1 MTISFNG
8 IPATLRVPFVY
19 VEISNEN
26 AVQGVTVQP
35 YKILVVGQRLSSG
48 TVDANVP
55 TRVTSAAQGKTY
67 FGAGSMLAHMIES
80 LVKVN
85 NFTETWAVGL
95 DDDSSAAAATGSIVF
110 TGPATAGGT
119 LYMYVGGRRMTVG
132 VNSAD
137 ASTAIATAVAAAI
150 NANTDLPVTAAVD
163 GSEASQVNLTARN
176 KGEAGNHIDVRF
188 NYNTGEAFPAGVTAT
203 VTAMTSGTSNPDLDD
218 AIAALGDVQY
228 NVIAFPY
235 TDSVSLA
242 AIETEL
248 ADRWGPLRMIDGMA
262 FAASRANHSGLGTLG
277 DGRNSPHVSIM
288 AAYGVPNSPWEVAAS
303 VAGTVAYYGNIDP
316 ARQFKTLPLTGIL
329 PPAEADRFT
338 LQERNILLYDGISTT
353 YVDAGGVVRLERV
366 ITTYKTNAAGA
377 DDPSYLDAMTPMLL
391 SFLRYDF
398 RNYIMRKYPRSK
410 LANDGTRYGPGQ
422 AIITPKVGKAEAI
435 NRFRQWEELG
445 YVENAAQ
452 FKRDLICERNAT
464 DPNRLDWL
472 LPVDLINNFM
482 VGGVKIAFLLQG
494 NELAE

>member
-8 IPATLRVPFVY
+8 IPSTLRVPFVY
-19 VEISNEN
+19 AEISNEN

-35 YKILVVGQRLSSG
+35 YKILVMGQRLASG
-48 TVDANVP
+48 TVDAEVP
-55 TRVTSAAQGKTY
+55 TRVTSAAQGKAY
-67 FGAGSMLAHMIES
+67 FGAGSMLAHMLES
-80 LVKVN
+80 LIKVN
-85 NFTETWAVGL
+85 NFTETWAVAL
-95 DDDSSAAAATGSIVF
+95 DDDSGGAAATGKIAF
-110 TGPATAGGT
+110 TGPATSGGT
-119 LYMYVGGRRMTVG
+119 LYLYIGGRRMTVG
-132 VNSAD
+132 VNSGD
-137 ASTAIATAVAAAI
+137 AATAIATAVAAAI
-150 NANTDLPVTAAVD
+150 NANTDLPVTAA
-163 GSEASQVNLTARN
+163 ASTADVTLTARN

-188 NYNTGEAFPAGVTAT
+188 NYNTGEAFPAGIGAT
-203 VTAMTSGTSNPDLDD
+203 VTAMASGTSNPDIAA

-235 TDSVSLA
+235 TDAVSLT

-262 FAASRANHSGLGTLG
+262 FAASRANHAGLGVLG
-277 DGRNSPHVSIM
+277 GSRNSPHLSIM
-288 AAYGVPNSPWEVAAS
+288 GAYGVPNSPWEVAAS

-316 ARQFKTLPLTGIL
+316 ARQFKTLPLNGIL
-329 PPAEADRFT
+329 PPADTDRFT
-338 LQERNILLYDGISTT
+338 LQERNLHLYDGISTF

-366 ITTYKTNAAGA
+366 ITTYKQNAAGA

-422 AIITPKVGKAEAI
+422 AIITPKLGKAEAI
-435 NRFRQWEELG
+435 NKFRQWEELG

-452 FKRDLICERNAT
+452 FKRDLICERNPT

-472 LPVDLINNFM
+472 LPPDLVNNFM

-494 NELAE
+494 SELEG

>member
-1 MTISFNG
+1 MAISFNG

-19 VEISNEN
+19 AEISNEN
-26 AVQGVTVQP
+26 AVQGVVVQP
-35 YKILVVGQRLSSG
+35 YKILIFGQRLAAG
-48 TVDANVP
+48 TVLANVP
-55 TRVTSAAQGKTY
+55 TRVTSKEQGKTY
-67 FGAGSMLAHMIES
+67 FGAGSMLAHMVEAS
-80 LVKVN
+80 MKVN
-85 NFTETWAVGL
+85 NFTETWAVAL
-95 DDDSSAAAATGSIVF
+95 DDDAAAAAATGTITF

-119 LYMYVGGRRMTVG
+119 LYLYIGGRRMTVG

-137 ASTAIATAVAAAI
+137 ADAAIATAVAAAI
-150 NANTDLPVTAAVD
+150 TANADLPVTASAALGV
-163 GSEASQVNLTARN
+163 VTLTARN
-176 KGEAGNHIDVRF
+176 KGEAGNNIDVRF
-188 NYNTGEAFPAGVTAT
+188 NYNTGESFPAGVTAT
-203 VTAMTSGTSNPDLDD
+203 VVAMSGGTSNPDIAD

-235 TDSVSLA
+235 TDAVSLT

-248 ADRWGPLRMIDGMA
+248 ADRWGPMRMIDGMA

-277 DGRNSPHVSIM
+277 DSRNSPHVSIM
-288 AAYGVPNSPWEVAAS
+288 GAYGVPNSPWEVAAS
-303 VAGTVAYYGNIDP
+303 VAGTTAYYGNIDP

-329 PPAEADRFT
+329 PPADADRFT
-338 LQERNILLYDGISTT
+338 LQERNILLYDGISTF

-377 DDPSYLDAMTPMLL
+377 DDPSYLDVMTPMLL

-398 RNYIMRKYPRSK
+398 RNYILRKYPRSK

-422 AIITPKVGKAEAI
+422 SIITPKVGKAEAI
-435 NRFRQWEELG
+435 NKFRQWEELG

-472 LPVDLINNFM
+472 LPPDLINNFM
-482 VGGVKIAFLLQG
+482 IGGVKIAFLLQG
-494 NELAE
+494 AELSE